1 MLESSIS
8 PTLDFRLRLQTAR
21 AHSMTYIFRQ
31 ICILLYELLKT
42 LVGLFEQ
49 KRNKRL
55 RARIQLLVLFGLTK
69 KTCKKHEV
77 KCFIF

>member
-8 PTLDFRLRLQTAR
+8 PTSDFRLRLQTAR

-31 ICILLYELLKT
+31 ICTLLYEFLKT

-49 KRNKRL
+49 KETNVYEDTN
-55 RARIQLLVLFGLTK
+55 AR
-69 KTCKKHEV
+69 
-77 KCFIF
+77 FIWCDEKDM